1 MIDIIRK
8 SQMEVTQTAP
18 TMIKYSVAVWRWRLV
33 AYNFDIM
40 FGEYP
45 IDLNFVA
52 VLFTMEIFFD
62 TG

>member
-1 MIDIIRK
+1 
-8 SQMEVTQTAP
+8 MEVTQTAP
-18 TMIKYSVAVWRWRLV
+18 TIIKYSVAVRRWRLV